1 MSNERYSRQVELL
14 LQVLPLLAEQKVFA
28 LKGGTAINLFMR
40 DMPRL
45 SVDIDVTYLPLE
57 SRERTIEGI
66 GRALSFLAD
75 RICAVVPY
83 SKVQKALGPLD
94 KTIGSLVVSTNGAVI
109 KIEPNFVLRGSVFPC
124 EIRELCESAQTRFSA
139 YAEVNTLSFGD
150 VFGGKLCAVLDRQH
164 PRDLFDAKLLL
175 ENEGI
180 TTQIRQAFVLYLASH
195 SRPMHELLDPS
206 YLDMRTIFQSE
217 FVGMS
222 RISVSYESL
231 EATRAEVVQKLRVD
245 LSDNERRFLVSVK
258 AGAPQWDLIPIT
270 GIDQLPGIQW
280 KLQNIA
286 RMEPGKHARQL
297 ERLKKVLSL

>member
-45 SVDIDVTYLPLE
+45 SVDIDVTHLPLE
-57 SRERTIEGI
+57 SRECTIEGI
-66 GRALSFLAD
+66 SRALSSLAD
-75 RICAVVPY
+75 RICAAVPY

-94 KTIGSLVVSTNGAVI
+94 KTIGSLVVSANGAII

-139 YAEVNTLSFGD
+139 YAEVTTLSFGD

-195 SRPMHELLDPS
+195 RRPMHELLDPS

-286 RMEPGKHARQL
+286 RMEPASTRGSSRA
-297 ERLKKVLSL
+297 